1 MEPTPKP
8 ASDEQPADAA
18 RLHIWQ
24 IQAVRDVLLVA
35 TVLAILWLGY
45 AMSAIT
51 VPLLLALGLAY
62 LFEPVIDRIQR
73 WFRWSR
79 TAAVSLILALFLLGV
94 VTVVVPTLFLVV
106 GQTSSFIS
114 SAGSGRYADL
124 LDKGVSL
131 LPKEMRTQAE
141 DGIAWMEE
149 KVPWSARVF
158 GDAMP
163 DDDGADAES
172 AASDPTDADAA
183 PTNPAASD
191 ASTTEEAEDARL
203 ERMVRDEVARQLSG
217 GFVGEDTAARE
228 QHARATKFG
237 ASALGVVG
245 AGARQVWGLVLGSIE
260 LGLLVFLVPFY
271 FFYFATAYPSVLA
284 FGKDFIPDQNRDR
297 VEHLIRE
304 MDRAVAGF
312 VRGRLVISGI
322 LGTVFAIGW
331 LIVGVPYSL
340 ALGLL
345 VGVFCAV
352 PYLSVIG
359 VPVAVTLL
367 AVDQFSLPESERM
380 VWWGILVWPT
390 AVYMVGQTLDDWVLT
405 PLIQG
410 KVTNLNPVA
419 IVVAVLAGGSLAG
432 IYGMLLAVPAAAC
445 VKIILSEVVMPR
457 IQAWRK
463 GRAVDPL
470 PVG

>member
-1 MEPTPKP
+1 MESNPKPTPDEEP
-8 ASDEQPADAA
+8 VDASK
-18 RLHIWQ
+18 LHIWQ
-24 IQAVRDVLLVA
+24 IQAIRDVLLVS

-51 VPLLLALGLAY
+51 VPLLIALGLAY
-62 LFEPVIDRIQR
+62 LFEPVIERIQR
-73 WFRWSR
+73 WFHWSR
-79 TAAVSLILALFLLGV
+79 TAAVSLILALFMLGV
-94 VTVVVPTLFLVV
+94 VTVVVPTLFLVI

-114 SAGSGRYADL
+114 GAGSGRYADL
-124 LDKGVSL
+124 LDKGVTL
-131 LPKEMRTQAE
+131 LPKEIRTQAE
-141 DGIAWMEE
+141 DGISWLEE
-149 KVPWSARVF
+149 KIPWSARVF
-158 GDAMP
+158 GDATP
-163 DDDGADAES
+163 DAATTPPASDRATSVAADPEPAAIDKV
-172 AASDPTDADAA
+172 AASTAMQ
-183 PTNPAASD
+183 
-191 ASTTEEAEDARL
+191 AEDARI
-203 ERMVRDEVARQLSG
+203 EAMIRDEVARQLSG
-217 GFVGEDTAARE
+217 GLIGEDVAEME
-228 QHARATKFG
+228 QRNRAKKFG

-245 AGARQVWGLVLGSIE
+245 AGAKQVWGLVLGSIE

-271 FFYFATAYPSVLA
+271 FFYFATAYPRVLD
-284 FGKDFIPDQNRDR
+284 FGEDFIPDHNRDR
-297 VEHLIRE
+297 VRHLIRE

-312 VRGRLVISGI
+312 VRGRLVISAI
-322 LGTVFAIGW
+322 LGTIFAIGW

-345 VGVFCAV
+345 IGVFCAV

-380 VWWGILVWPT
+380 AWWGIIVWPT
-390 AVYMVGQTLDDWVLT
+390 AVYMVGQSLDDWVLT

-419 IVVAVLAGGSLAG
+419 IVVAVLAGGTLAG

-445 VKIILSEVVMPR
+445 VKIILAEVVMPR
-457 IQAWRK
+457 IEAWRK

>member
-1 MEPTPKP
+1 MESNPKTTPDEEP
-8 ASDEQPADAA
+8 VAASK
-18 RLHIWQ
+18 LHIWQ

-62 LFEPVIDRIQR
+62 LFEPVIERIQR

-79 TAAVSLILALFLLGV
+79 TLAVSLILALFLLGV
-94 VTVVVPTLFLVV
+94 VTVVVPTLFLVI

-124 LDKGVSL
+124 LDKGVTL

-149 KVPWSARVF
+149 KIPWSARVF
-158 GDAMP
+158 GDATA
-163 DDDGADAES
+163 DDDP
-172 AASDPTDADAA
+172 AST
-183 PTNPAASD
+183 PAAEDSEVD
-191 ASTTEEAEDARL
+191 AKPADGAKADTLRMEQAEDARL
-203 ERMVRDEVARQLSG
+203 ERLVRDEVARQLSG
-217 GFVGEDTAARE
+217 GFVGEDPAASE
-228 QHARATKFG
+228 QRDRAKKFG

-245 AGARQVWGLVLGSIE
+245 AGAKQVWGLVLGSIE

-271 FFYFATAYPSVLA
+271 FFYFATAYPRVLA
-284 FGKDFIPDQNRDR
+284 FGEDFIPDHNRDR
-297 VEHLIRE
+297 VQHLIRE

-312 VRGRLVISGI
+312 VRGRLVISAI
-322 LGTVFAIGW
+322 LGTIFAIGW
-331 LIVGVPYSL
+331 LIIGVPYSL

-367 AVDQFSLPESERM
+367 AVDQFSLPETERM
-380 VWWGILVWPT
+380 VWWGIIVWPT
-390 AVYMVGQTLDDWVLT
+390 VVYMVGQTLDDWVLT

-463 GRAVDPL
+463 GRVVDPL